1 MPGFTCAVVL
11 SPFIGAAAFAV
22 EGLPVGAVH
31 VAAEARATIPKNA
44 AEAMPTLRKCF
55 VWDFMM
61 VIIFD

>member
-11 SPFIGAAAFAV
+11 TFIGAAAFAV

-55 VWDFMM
+55 VWDF
-61 VIIFD
+61 IFLWI